1 MIGPRRRRG
10 AVAAMTAVV
19 LFPVLGFAGL
29 AVDLTRLWLVS
40 ARLKTAVDAA
50 SLMAARTMTSATRD
64 ADTTSLFWANY
75 NSNGRSMN
83 YLGATVT
90 QPTITQVSATQ
101 IRVTAT
107 ASVGKTLFGIVNRS
121 PTLLTETTLAEREGT
136 GLEIALVIDHTSS
149 MNASAPGYATKLAA
163 AQEAARTMLGIL
175 YGTDD
180 TKRNLWVSVVPF
192 ARTINIGTANTA
204 MLDTTNMPAG
214 WNSANWS
221 GCVEARRNGEDIT
234 DIGPQTL
241 QGRLRPYYWPSTYRQ
256 VGWFDNSLPSSV
268 AQLAVNDAAWRTLT
282 GAAAYDGESRCS
294 SGNAYPAVSV
304 TLRTSAFNN
313 NTQTYNVRFCRGAN
327 DWRLPNGTL
336 NTNLSTNT
344 GNSNYNPMYDSL
356 RDSGLS
362 GPGMLPTSAAG
373 PNMLCAVSPI
383 LPLTA
388 SRATITTAVNGIA
401 APPRSGGTTIVT
413 GMQGAWYTLSPN
425 WQNSWNGISS
435 GGSMGTLPLA
445 YNTRNMIKAVV
456 LLTDGENNWQ
466 PSYQYNSQT
475 VRDSVAGASWY
486 TELMY
491 NAYGRRTDYNN
502 NTPGTDIA
510 AANSSSQ
517 QELNAEARLEE
528 RFAAIC
534 TAMKAQG
541 IRIYTVGFEV
551 ANTSNPTRFRSL
563 LQACATSTAQY
574 IEAPTAAS
582 LNAAFT
588 EVANQLSSLR
598 LVE

>member
-1 MIGPRRRRG
+1 
-10 AVAAMTAVV
+10 
-19 LFPVLGFAGL
+19 
-29 AVDLTRLWLVS
+29 
-40 ARLKTAVDAA
+40 
-50 SLMAARTMTSATRD
+50 MTSATRD

-83 YLGATVT
+83 YLGATVA
-90 QPTITQVSATQ
+90 QPTITAVSSTQ

-107 ASVGKTLFGIVNRS
+107 ATVGKTLFGLINRT
-121 PTLLTETTLAEREGT
+121 PTALTETTLAEREGT
-136 GLEIALVIDHTSS
+136 GLEVALVIDHTSS
-149 MNASAPGYATKLAA
+149 MNASAPGYTTKLAA

-214 WNSANWS
+214 WNVNNWY

-234 DIGPQTL
+234 DIGPAAA
-241 QGRLRPYYWPSTYRQ
+241 GGALRPYFWPSTYRQ
-256 VGWFDNSLPSSV
+256 VGWV
-268 AQLAVNDAAWRTLT
+268 GTDAGS
-282 GAAAYDGESRCS
+282 GAGSNACT
-294 SGNAYPAVSV
+294 SGNAYPAVTVNIPGLGNRSV
-304 TLRTSAFNN
+304 R
-313 NTQTYNVRFCRGAN
+313 YCRGAN
-327 DWRLPNGTL
+327 DWSNAS
-336 NTNLSTNT
+336 LSTNT
-344 GNSNYNPMYDSL
+344 GSSNYNPMYDSL
-356 RDSGLS
+356 RDNGFT
-362 GPGMLPTSAAG
+362 GIGNLPTSGAG
-373 PNMLCAVSPI
+373 PNLLCAVSPI

-388 SRATITTAVNGIA
+388 SRATITTAVNGIT

-413 GMQGAWYTLSPN
+413 GMQGAWYTLSPS
-425 WQNSWNGISS
+425 WQTYWTGIAS
-435 GGSMGTLPLA
+435 GGAMGTLPLA

-466 PSYQYNSQT
+466 PAYQYGGMT
-475 VRDSVAGASWY
+475 VRDSASGTNWY
-486 TELMY
+486 TELIY

-510 AANSSSQ
+510 AATSSGQ

-551 ANTSNPTRFRSL
+551 ANTSNPTRFRDL
-563 LQACATSTAQY
+563 LRNCATSTAQF
-574 IEAPTAAS
+574 IEAPTAAD
-582 LNAAFT
+582 LNTAFT